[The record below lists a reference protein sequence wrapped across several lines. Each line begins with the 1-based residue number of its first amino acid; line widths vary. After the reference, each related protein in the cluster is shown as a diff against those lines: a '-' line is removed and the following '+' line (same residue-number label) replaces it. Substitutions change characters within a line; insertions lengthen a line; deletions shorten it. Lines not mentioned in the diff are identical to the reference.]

1 MGLSNLAINRHK
13 TLDKNIYFNLLRYKD
28 MFSSII
34 KTTAMTCVFAFALL
48 SSSLVKAVDANKAED
63 SKEKWSVNAPQGK
76 FKDISIDVT
85 SGTWMNLDVSPDG
98 QSLVFDLLGD
108 IYTMP
113 ITGGEATP
121 LMTDIAWQMQPR
133 FSPDGHYIAF
143 TSDEDGG
150 DNLWVMNRDGSN
162 AKAISNEKFRL
173 LNSPAWSPDG
183 KYLIGRKHYTSARS
197 LGAGE
202 IWLYHKTG
210 GSGVMLTKRPNEQKD
225 LGEPAYSSD
234 GKYVYFSQD
243 ATPGK
248 TFHYSKDSVK
258 GIYKIKRLELATGD
272 IDIIISGKGGAI
284 RPTPSP
290 DGKYIAFI
298 SRDDFS
304 SNLYLYDLKSGEE
317 TLIYEDLER
326 DLQETWAIHGVY
338 PNIAW
343 TPNSESLVFWDNG
356 KINNLDIDS
365 KKSTVIDFRVKT
377 SKKIQQALTFK
388 QQLPQDHF
396 TVKMLRDVKV
406 SPDGKRVVFESMG
419 HIYTRNLVD
428 GKTKG
433 KAKRLTKQTSHF
445 ELNPSFSRDGRKIVY
460 ATWHD
465 EQQGQIRVISSRG
478 GNGKALL
485 KEQGKYIEPV
495 FSPDGRTVVYRKIS
509 GGFITKPSWDLNTG
523 IYAVSVKGERKSSKP
538 VLITEHGQQAHFGS
552 SNDHIYVLRAD
563 EEPKLAFVSMDG
575 KEDRVLYKGK
585 FATEY
590 RVSPNGEYLAFA
602 ERFKIFVTP
611 LVERGNVISI
621 GPKGKNLPVKQL
633 SSRAGQG
640 IIWHEDSNEIYWS
653 LGATLYR
660 ASINALFE
668 ITFNENNKE
677 DKALD
682 KPEHAQV
689 LEIELGYSQKVDK
702 PSGLIA
708 FVGGKVITMEGEQ
721 VFEDGTVIVEGN
733 IIKAV
738 GNKSEINVPESAK
751 IIDITGKSIIPGLI
765 DAHAHGPQ
773 GNNQIIPQQ
782 NWKNYAGLALGV
794 TSIHDPSNDTNE
806 FFAAS
811 EMQKAGKIVAARL
824 FSTGKILYG
833 ANYAGYTAHVDN
845 LDDAKFHV
853 ERLKKA
859 GAFSVK
865 SYNQPRRNQRQQFIQ
880 AARELNML
888 VMPEGGS
895 LLQHNLTMVVDGH
908 TTLEHSIPVAKVYD
922 DVKQLWSHSQMAYT
936 PTLVVAY
943 GGIWGENYWY
953 DTTDVWLHP
962 RLSKYVPSEFLQPK
976 SMRRP
981 KAPLNHYNHISVA
994 AVAKELQDLGIKV
1007 NAGGHGQREGL
1018 AMHWEIWMMAQ
1029 GGMTP
1034 LQALRTATISP
1045 AETLGLAAQLG
1056 SIKVGKLADLIV
1068 IDGDV
1073 SQDIRLSD
1081 KISYTMVNGRLYDAE
1096 SMNEIGNYDNKR
1108 AKFYFE

>member
-1 MGLSNLAINRHK
+1 MFQAMKKIKLIPLLIASIALPVVMQVNAAEAKKENLDEGA
-13 TLDKNIYFNLLRYKD
+13 
-28 MFSSII
+28 
-34 KTTAMTCVFAFALL
+34 
-48 SSSLVKAVDANKAED
+48 
-63 SKEKWSVNAPQGK
+63 KELEWSVNAPQGK
-76 FKDISIDVT
+76 FKDAHIEVT
-85 SGTWMNLDVSPDG
+85 SGTWMSLDVSPDG
-98 QSLVFDLLGD
+98 KTLAFDLLGD

-113 ITGGEATP
+113 IKGGEATP

-133 FSPDGHYIAF
+133 FSPDGKHIAF

-150 DNLWVMNRDGSN
+150 DNLWIMNRDGSN
-162 AKAISNEKFRL
+162 AKAVSKEPFRL

-183 KYLIGRKHYTSARS
+183 NYLIGRKHYTSTRS

-202 IWLYHKTG
+202 VWLYHKTG
-210 GSGVMLTKRPNEQKD
+210 GSGVMLTKRPNDQKD
-225 LGEPAYSSD
+225 LGEPAYSAD

-258 GIYKIKRLELATGD
+258 GIYKIKRLELATGEVD
-272 IDIIISGKGGAI
+272 VIISGKGGAI

-290 DGKYIAFI
+290 DGRYIAFI

-317 TLIYEDLER
+317 TKIYENLER

-343 TPNSESLVFWDNG
+343 TPDSDSLVFWNNG
-356 KINNLDIDS
+356 KINRLAIDS
-365 KKSTVIDFRVKT
+365 KQSQVIDFHVKT
-377 SKKIQQALTFK
+377 TKKIQQALQFK
-388 QQLPQDHF
+388 QQLPQDDF
-396 TVKMLRDVKV
+396 SVKMLRDVEI
-406 SPDGKRVVFESMG
+406 SPDGDQVVFESMG
-419 HIYTRNLVD
+419 YIYTRNIVG
-428 GKTKG
+428 GKAKG
-433 KAKRLTKQTSHF
+433 KAKRLTKQNSHF
-445 ELNPSFSRDGRKIVY
+445 ELNPSFSRDGKKVVY

-465 EQQGQIRVISSRG
+465 QQQGQIRVVSSRG
-478 GNGKALL
+478 GKGKALL
-485 KEQGKYIEPV
+485 KEPGKYIEPT
-495 FSPDGRTVVYRKIS
+495 FSPDGKTVVYRKIS
-509 GGFITKPSWDLNTG
+509 GGYITKPTWDLNTG
-523 IYAVSVKGERKSSKP
+523 IYAIAAKGERKGSKP
-538 VLITEHGQQAHFGS
+538 LLITEQGQQAHFGH
-552 SNDHIYVLRAD
+552 SNDNIYVVREG
-563 EEPKLAFVSMDG
+563 EEPQLAYVSLDG
-575 KEDRVLYKGK
+575 KDDRTLYQGK

-602 ERFKIFVTP
+602 ERFKVYVTP
-611 LVERGNVISI
+611 FIERGEAITI
-621 GPKGKNLPVKQL
+621 GPKGGNLPVKQL
-633 SSRAGQG
+633 SVRAGQG
-640 IIWHEDSNEIYWS
+640 LNWHGDSNKLYWS
-653 LGATLYR
+653 LGADLYQ
-660 ASINALFE
+660 ASIADLFA
-668 ITFNENNKE
+668 ISQVGDKKANKNKKTA
-677 DKALD
+677 DAV
-682 KPEHAQV
+682 KPKV
-689 LEIELGYSQKVDK
+689 IKIDLGYRKKVDK

-721 VFEDGTVIVEGN
+721 VIDNGVVLVEGN
-733 IIKAV
+733 IIKAI
-738 GNKSEINVPESAK
+738 GTKSEVKVPPSAK
-751 IIDITGKSIIPGLI
+751 IIDITGQSIMPGLI

-811 EMQKAGKIVAARL
+811 EMQKAGDIVAARL

-833 ANYAGYTAHVDN
+833 ANYAGYTAHVDS
-845 LDDAKFHV
+845 LADAKFHV

-880 AARELNML
+880 AARELDML
-888 VMPEGGS
+888 VVPEGGS

-922 DVKQLWSHSQMAYT
+922 DVKQLWSQSQMAYT

-953 DTTDVWLHP
+953 NTTDVWLHP
-962 RLSKYVPSEFLQPK
+962 RLSKYVPSEFLQPR

-981 KAPLNHYNHISVA
+981 KAPLNHYNHINVA
-994 AVAKELQDLGIKV
+994 KVAKELQDLGIKV

-1018 AMHWEIWMMAQ
+1018 AMHWEMWMMAQ

-1045 AETLGLAAQLG
+1045 AQTLGLNEQLG

-1068 IDGDV
+1068 VDGDI

-1081 KISYTMVNGRLYDAE
+1081 KVRFTMVNGRLYNAQT
-1096 SMNEIGNYDNKR
+1096 MNEIGNYDNKR
-1108 AKFYFE
+1108 AKFYFEK